1 MITHLPKSIFMYA
14 LATIQKHTIR
24 EAATLSSSP
33 TLSLQVIE
41 QAAIEFDATLSRGVK
56 YSLNG
61 RFERGVLLARQGAVT
76 PTVDPSQ
83 PDKKRLFQV
92 RSSNFWK
99 PPYHYLVDLDAKSCE
114 YPDHMKGYFCKH
126 RIASHIIE
134 LAIQATL
141 QPAPPPKGM
150 DIKPIAQETTPPSKV
165 LDIKPIV
172 QETATRPAVA
182 EPQSNIPSP
191 DKDAIIWAAIRLNG
205 KILGV
210 EIVSLVGETATIRAL
225 PQVIDGKKLQPQ
237 FPFEGKRATTTI
249 PQKELFHVKVFQ

>member
-1 MITHLPKSIFMYA
+1 MNTNFPKSIFMYA

-24 EAATLSSSP
+24 EAATLSAP
-33 TLSLQVIE
+33 TTLPLQSIE

-114 YPDHMKGYFCKH
+114 CPDHMKGYFCKH
-126 RIASHIIE
+126 RIASHIVE
-134 LAIQATL
+134 LAIQATI
-141 QPAPPPKGM
+141 QPTPPPKVL
-150 DIKPIAQETTPPSKV
+150 DIQPIAQETPS
-165 LDIKPIV
+165 P
-172 QETATRPAVA
+172 PAVA

-191 DKDAIIWAAIRLNG
+191 GKDSIIWAAIRLNG

-210 EIVSLVGETATIRAL
+210 EVVSLGGETATIRAL

-237 FPFEGKRATTTI
+237 FPFDGKRATTTI